1 MKLRAAPEGLLVW
14 DEADGRWVALHAA
27 AERHGRGEPVPPDV
41 VTFLAGGDELRA
53 RTRPVAV
60 RQSPIADAATTSQP
74 IELANVLDFT
84 TGPNGLLRTSSACTS
99 RALQSLSTNQPPT
112 AAAASAGVASAIGCA
127 STHASSSSKSRWD
140 VWLGHHIGSPSASV
154 AAWLAM

>member
-1 MKLRAAPEGLLVW
+1 MSPTSC
-14 DEADGRWVALHAA
+14 
-27 AERHGRGEPVPPDV
+27 AEPAVVPSHQTSPS
-41 VTFLAGGDELRA
+41 T

-84 TGPNGLLRTSSACTS
+84 TGPNGLVRASSACTS

-127 STHASSSSKSRWD
+127 GTHA
-140 VWLGHHIGSPSASV
+140 
-154 AAWLAM
+154 